1 MSTDR
6 ATNRSQVEA
15 DDAAVPGRS
24 IELTVNGTPRRVTIS
39 DRELL
44 VDVVRG
50 QLNLI
55 GTKVGCY
62 NGDCGACT
70 LQVDGQIKKSC
81 VVLAASVD
89 GSSIT
94 TIEGVAGPDG
104 ALDEVQQAFWDNDAF
119 QCGFCLPGHLFATRD
134 LLDADPDPTEQDV
147 RDALVGNLCRCTGYV
162 NLVNAA
168 MDAAERRRSN
178 GTACPRR
185 AAGTEGP
192 QPADACTLHH

>member
-1 MSTDR
+1 MSTDH
-6 ATNRSQVEA
+6 ATNRSQAAA

-24 IELTVNGTPRRVTIS
+24 IELTVNGAPRRVTIS
-39 DRELL
+39 DRDLL

-70 LQVDGQIKKSC
+70 LKVDGQIKKSC

-178 GTACPRR
+178 GSACPRR
-185 AAGTEGP
+185 AGDTEGP